1 MSEGGGRLLVRVDRE
16 LCTGSGVCIAFA
28 PATFAHDPETKAV
41 VFDPAGDAEA
51 DVRAAAEGCPT
62 GAIVLMDEEGA

>member
-16 LCTGSGVCIAFA
+16 LCTGSGICLAFA

-41 VFDPAGDAEA
+41 V
-51 DVRAAAEGCPT
+51 
-62 GAIVLMDEEGA
+62 LMDEEGA